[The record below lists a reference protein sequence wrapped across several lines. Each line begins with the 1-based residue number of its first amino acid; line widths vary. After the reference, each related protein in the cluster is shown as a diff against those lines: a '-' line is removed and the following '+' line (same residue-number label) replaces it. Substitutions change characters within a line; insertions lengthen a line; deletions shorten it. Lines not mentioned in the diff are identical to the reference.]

1 MPAKNIV
8 IFASGSGTNA
18 ENIARYFASS
28 HEVTVQA
35 VFCNNPQAGVI
46 KRMEP
51 LGIPV
56 ELFNKSTFHN
66 EADFLALLQSY
77 QPDLIVLA
85 GFLWLIPEYLIKH
98 YPNKIINIHP
108 ALLPK
113 YGGKGMYGHHVHE
126 AVLAAKEKE
135 HGITIHFVNEKY
147 DEGAPIF
154 QAKFEVP
161 EQANIALIQ
170 QQIAALEMQYFPE
183 AIKRIL
189 AAQAV

>member
-1 MPAKNIV
+1 M
-8 IFASGSGTNA
+8 
-18 ENIARYFASS
+18 
-28 HEVTVQA
+28 
-35 VFCNNPQAGVI
+35 FCNNPQAGVI
-46 KRMEP
+46 QRMEK

-56 ELFNKSTFHN
+56 ELFNKSTFQN
-66 EADFLALLQSY
+66 ESDFLALLQSY

-113 YGGKGMYGHHVHE
+113 FGGKGMYGHHVHE

-161 EQANIALIQ
+161 AQADLATLQ

-183 AIKRIL
+183 AIKRVL
-189 AAQAV
+189 AAQAN